1 MPTAE
6 NQALK
11 VPHTS
16 AKRASGELADP
27 HSLSSDSKRARMT
40 VSEELEPFSLGL
52 NNEKGK
58 KAMPAAVGDLESQGK
73 GSLSLGKRDRL
84 ASSEGKEDIS
94 QVDFATMLE
103 PKQPASHKVSEG
115 SRFPTRALPLHS
127 SHSMLRLSSTV

>member
-6 NQALK
+6 DQALK
-11 VPHTS
+11 MPHTS

-58 KAMPAAVGDLESQGK
+58 GAMPAAVEDLETLGK
-73 GSLSLGKRDRL
+73 GSLSLGKRGRL
-84 ASSEGKEDIS
+84 ASSEGKVDIS

-103 PKQPASHKVSEG
+103 AEQPASPKVSQC
-115 SRFPTRALPLHS
+115 SHFPTRASP
-127 SHSMLRLSSTV
+127 